1 MCAVNRLT
9 SEFFLCFPTT
19 YLCKKDDSVKR
30 RINATGVSKN
40 IRTKSSYNAI
50 ITSSLKIWYEIH
62 VNCRKKFQMW
72 YVFSVLV
79 ANKSVINSI
88 NVFNKTIIVNMSCR
102 EITRGLPSSPIFWL
116 NLDVFYTYLHPV
128 WKLRIWRDNDCIFV
142 ITLYQVI
149 ETLS

>member
-19 YLCKKDDSVKR
+19 YLRKKDDSVKR

-50 ITSSLKIWYEIH
+50 ITSSLKIWYEIQ
-62 VNCRKKFQMW
+62 KKFQMW

-79 ANKSVINSI
+79 ANKSVINSM

-116 NLDVFYTYLHPV
+116 NV